1 VAIAIAGLLAIV
13 AIAIY
18 GIATLPDIVPMH
30 VGPSGGIGPYGSKWQ
45 ITAFFFII
53 SVFLYA
59 LVTFISR
66 YPYYFNYPV
75 PIAVG
80 TIAAIF
86 MAMINTLARM
96 SAAQKR

>member
-53 SVFLYA
+53 SV
-59 LVTFISR
+59 TFISR